1 MKIILEKE
9 KFHDQVP
16 IIGAA
21 EGSESAEEVA
31 AVVVV
36 VVVVVDVVVVG
47 AKPKD
52 ITSRKLSG

>member
-1 MKIILEKE
+1 MTRYL
-9 KFHDQVP
+9 
-16 IIGAA
+16 GAA
-21 EGSESAEEVA
+21 EGSECAEEVA

-52 ITSRKLSG
+52 ITSRRLSGSFLLSI